1 MHTLP
6 ERLEELADAYAQVAA
21 PSDPAIL
28 RQRRQRRRRRVAT
41 VGSLTLLAVL
51 LVGVVAV
58 RGGVDPTRRPASGP
72 IAPSPSTKPGRPQT
86 TKPRVI
92 TGTVTRPQE
101 GYRLELP
108 AGWYAV
114 EMSDPK
120 QIVLEHGRP
129 GGRSDAE
136 VYVRTALT
144 LDPRLTTVTDRKAAV
159 LAAGPATP
167 RGLETETFAN
177 KPATV
182 GTRPDGR
189 RFLTVDVDFIGGGI
203 PDLLYQI
210 TWPYH
215 CAPGGACPASTRL
228 RVLQFVAS
236 ASSKQAWAR
245 LRPVIERMVSEVQP
259 IGDAV
264 GGTAP
269 AHPPCAYGRN
279 GDVQNPHPPV
289 QVTGHHSAVL
299 LHVGVASVRA
309 MPCHFRGTLTIRLV
323 DETSPRVTGRRQPPL
338 LQVRNNG
345 AAVTLDGD
353 LPEGTAGSGVL
364 SVTWKWTNW
373 CGDRSVRAE
382 VVGPGGAVEELPL
395 RTLPRCTD
403 RAAPSVLTQVSR

>member
-1 MHTLP
+1 MRSLP

-21 PSDPAIL
+21 PPDPAIL
-28 RQRRQRRRRRVAT
+28 RRRRQRRRRRIVV

-58 RGGVDPTRRPASGP
+58 RDQLATTTGP
-72 IAPSPSTKPGRPQT
+72 IAPPPTTKPGRPQT
-86 TKPRVI
+86 TKPPII
-92 TGTVTRPQE
+92 TGTVTRSQE

-114 EMSDPK
+114 EVSEPK
-120 QIVLEHGRP
+120 QIALEHGRP
-129 GGRSDAE
+129 GGRADAE

-144 LDPRLTTVTDRKAAV
+144 LDPRLTNATDRKAAV

-167 RGLETETFAN
+167 RGLETETFAD
-177 KPATV
+177 KPATA

-189 RFLTVDVDFIGGGI
+189 RFLTVDVDFVGGGI

-210 TWPYH
+210 AWPYH

-259 IGDAV
+259 IGNAL

-269 AHPPCAYGRN
+269 THPPCAYGRN
-279 GDVQNPHPPV
+279 GDVKNPNPPV
-289 QVTGHHSAVL
+289 QVMGDRSAVL
-299 LHVGVASVRA
+299 FHVGVASVRA

-323 DETSPRVTGRRQPPL
+323 DGTRPPATERGTPPL

-353 LPEGTAGSGVL
+353 LPEGTGGRGIL

-373 CGDRSVRAE
+373 CDRGEVRAE

-403 RAAPSVLTQVSR
+403 PTAPSVLS

>member
-1 MHTLP
+1 MRSLP

-28 RQRRQRRRRRVAT
+28 RQRRQRRRRRAVA
-41 VGSLTLLAVL
+41 VGSLTLLAL
-51 LVGVVAV
+51 LLAGAVAV
-58 RGGVDPTRRPASGP
+58 HGQLGAARRPAPGP

-86 TKPRVI
+86 TKPPII

-101 GYRLELP
+101 GYRLQLP

-114 EMSDPK
+114 AVSEPK
-120 QIVLEHGRP
+120 QIALEHGRP
-129 GGRSDAE
+129 GGRADAE

-144 LDPRLTTVTDRKAAV
+144 LDPRLTTATDRKAAV

-167 RGLETETFAN
+167 GGLEAETFAN
-177 KPATV
+177 MPATA

-236 ASSKQAWAR
+236 ASSKKAWAR

-279 GDVQNPHPPV
+279 GDVKNPHPPV
-289 QVTGHHSAVL
+289 QVTGDRSAVL
-299 LHVGVASVRA
+299 FHVGVASVRA

-323 DETSPRVTGRRQPPL
+323 EETDPLGTGRGQPPL
-338 LQVRNNG
+338 LRVGNNG

-373 CGDRSVRAE
+373 CGNKSVRAE

-403 RAAPSVLTQVSR
+403 RAAPSVLTRVSR

>member
-1 MHTLP
+1 MRTLP
-6 ERLEELADAYAQVAA
+6 ERLEELVDAYAQVVA
-21 PSDPAIL
+21 PSDPALL
-28 RQRRQRRRRRVAT
+28 RQRRQRRRRRAAAA
-41 VGSLTLLAVL
+41 GSLTLLAVL
-51 LVGVVAV
+51 LGGVLAV
-58 RGGVDPTRRPASGP
+58 RAGVDATRRPAPGP

-86 TKPRVI
+86 TRPPII

-114 EMSDPK
+114 EVTEPK
-120 QIVLEHGRP
+120 QIALEHGRP

-144 LDPRLTTVTDRKAAV
+144 LDPRLTTATDRKAAV
-159 LAAGPATP
+159 LATGPATP
-167 RGLETETFAN
+167 GRLETETFAD
-177 KPATV
+177 KPATK

-189 RFLTVDVDFIGGGI
+189 RYLTVDVDFIGGGI

-210 TWPYH
+210 AWPYH

-236 ASSKQAWAR
+236 ASSKHAWAR

-259 IGDAV
+259 IGNAV

-279 GDVQNPHPPV
+279 GDVKNPHPPV
-289 QVTGHHSAVL
+289 QVTGDRSAVL
-299 LHVGVASVRA
+299 FHIGVASVRA
-309 MPCHFRGTLTIRLV
+309 MPCHFRGALSIRLV
-323 DETSPRVTGRRQPPL
+323 DGTRPPTTGRRQPPL

-345 AAVTLDGD
+345 VAVTLDGD

-373 CGDRSVRAE
+373 CDRRKVRTE

>member
-1 MHTLP
+1 MRSLP
-6 ERLEELADAYAQVAA
+6 ERLEELVDAYTQVAA
-21 PSDPAIL
+21 PPDPAIL
-28 RQRRQRRRRRVAT
+28 HQRRQRRRRRAAA

-58 RGGVDPTRRPASGP
+58 RAGVDATRRPAPGP

-86 TKPRVI
+86 TKPPII

-101 GYRLELP
+101 GYRLQLP

-114 EMSDPK
+114 EVSEPK
-120 QIVLEHGRP
+120 QIALEHGRP

-144 LDPRLTTVTDRKAAV
+144 LDQRLTSAADRKAAV

-167 RGLETETFAN
+167 GGLETETFAD

-210 TWPYH
+210 AWPYH

-245 LRPVIERMVSEVQP
+245 LRPVIERMVAEVQP
-259 IGDAV
+259 IGNAV

-269 AHPPCAYGRN
+269 THPPCAYGRN
-279 GDVQNPHPPV
+279 GDVKNPHPAV
-289 QVTGHHSAVL
+289 QVTGDRSVVL
-299 LHVGVASVRA
+299 FHVGVASVRA
-309 MPCHFRGTLTIRLV
+309 MPCHFQGRLTIRLV
-323 DETSPRVTGRRQPPL
+323 AGKYPLATGRQRPPL
-338 LQVRNNG
+338 LPIRNNG

-353 LPEGTAGSGVL
+353 LPEGSAGSGVL
-364 SVTWKWTNW
+364 SVTWRWTNW
-373 CGDRSVRAE
+373 CGGRSVRAD
-382 VVGPGGAVEELPL
+382 VVGPGGTVEELPL

-403 RAAPSVLTQVSR
+403 RAAPSVLTRVNR

>member
-1 MHTLP
+1 MRSLP
-6 ERLEELADAYAQVAA
+6 ERLEELVDAYAQVAA

-28 RQRRQRRRRRVAT
+28 RQRRQRRRRRVAA
-41 VGSLTLLAVL
+41 VGSLTLLAML
-51 LVGVVAV
+51 LVGAVAV
-58 RGGVDPTRRPASGP
+58 RGGVDPTRRPAPGP
-72 IAPSPSTKPGRPQT
+72 IAPSPGTKPGRPQA
-86 TKPRVI
+86 TKSPII

-114 EMSDPK
+114 EVSEPK
-120 QIVLEHGRP
+120 QIALGHGRP

-144 LDPRLTTVTDRKAAV
+144 LDPRLTTATDRKAAV

-177 KPATV
+177 KPATA

-215 CAPGGACPASTRL
+215 CAPGDACPASTRL

-236 ASSKQAWAR
+236 ASSKQAWMR

-259 IGDAV
+259 IGNAV

-289 QVTGHHSAVL
+289 QVTGDRSVVL
-299 LHVGVASVRA
+299 FHVGVASVRA

-323 DETSPRVTGRRQPPL
+323 DETFPRVTGRRQPAL

-345 AAVTLDGD
+345 AAVALDGD

-373 CGDRSVRAE
+373 CGDRPVRAE
-382 VVGPGGAVEELPL
+382 VVGPGGVVEELPL

>member
-1 MHTLP
+1 MRSLP
-6 ERLEELADAYAQVAA
+6 ERLEELVDAYAQVAV
-21 PSDPAIL
+21 PPDPAIL
-28 RQRRQRRRRRVAT
+28 RQRRRRRAAA

-51 LVGVVAV
+51 LAGVVAV
-58 RGGVDPTRRPASGP
+58 RGGVDATRRPAPGP

-86 TKPRVI
+86 TKPPII
-92 TGTVTRPQE
+92 TGTLTRPQE

-114 EMSDPK
+114 EISEPK
-120 QIVLEHGRP
+120 QIALEHGRP

-144 LDPRLTTVTDRKAAV
+144 LDPRLTTAADRKAAV

-167 RGLETETFAN
+167 GGLETETFAD
-177 KPATV
+177 KPATAA
-182 GTRPDGR
+182 TRPDGR
-189 RFLTVDVDFIGGGI
+189 RFLRVDVDFVGGGI

-210 TWPYH
+210 AWPYR
-215 CAPGGACPASTRL
+215 CAPGVACPASTRL

-245 LRPVIERMVSEVQP
+245 LRPMIERMVSEVQP
-259 IGDAV
+259 IGNAV
-264 GGTAP
+264 GDAAP
-269 AHPPCAYGRN
+269 AHPPCVYGRN
-279 GDVQNPHPPV
+279 GDVKNPHPPV
-289 QVTGHHSAVL
+289 QVTGDRSAVL
-299 LHVGVASVRA
+299 FHVGVASVRA

-323 DETSPRVTGRRQPPL
+323 DGTYPPATGRRQPRL
-338 LQVRNNG
+338 LRVRNNG
-345 AAVTLDGD
+345 AAVLLDGD
-353 LPEGTAGSGVL
+353 LPEGTAGSGVV

-373 CGDRSVRAE
+373 CGGRSVRAE

-403 RAAPSVLTQVSR
+403 RAALSVLTQISR

>member
-1 MHTLP
+1 MRSLP

-21 PSDPAIL
+21 PPDPAIL
-28 RQRRQRRRRRVAT
+28 RRRRQRRRRRIVA

-58 RGGVDPTRRPASGP
+58 RGQLGATPGLVAPPPT
-72 IAPSPSTKPGRPQT
+72 TKPGRAQT
-86 TKPRVI
+86 TKPPI
-92 TGTVTRPQE
+92 LTGTVTRPQE

-114 EMSDPK
+114 EVSEPK
-120 QIVLEHGRP
+120 QIALEHGRP
-129 GGRSDAE
+129 GGRADAE

-144 LDPRLTTVTDRKAAV
+144 LDPRLTNATDRKAAV

-167 RGLETETFAN
+167 RGLETETFAD
-177 KPATV
+177 KPATA

-210 TWPYH
+210 AWPYH

-259 IGDAV
+259 IGNAV
-264 GGTAP
+264 AGTAP

-279 GDVQNPHPPV
+279 GDVKNPHPPV
-289 QVTGHHSAVL
+289 QVTGDRSAVL
-299 LHVGVASVRA
+299 FHVGVASVRA

-323 DETSPRVTGRRQPPL
+323 DGTRPPATGRRTPLL

-345 AAVTLDGD
+345 AAVILDGD
-353 LPEGTAGSGVL
+353 LPEGAAGSGIL

-373 CGDRSVRAE
+373 CDRGKVRAE

-403 RAAPSVLTQVSR
+403 PAAPSVLTKDSR

>member
-1 MHTLP
+1 MRPLP
-6 ERLEELADAYAQVAA
+6 ERLEELVDAYAQVAA

-28 RQRRQRRRRRVAT
+28 RQRRQRRRRRAAA

-51 LVGVVAV
+51 LVGVVVV
-58 RGGVDPTRRPASGP
+58 RGEVDATRRPAPGP
-72 IAPSPSTKPGRPQT
+72 IAPSPNTKPDRPT
-86 TKPRVI
+86 TKPPII

-101 GYRLELP
+101 GYRLQLP

-114 EMSDPK
+114 EVSEPK
-120 QIVLEHGRP
+120 QIALEHRRP

-144 LDPRLTTVTDRKAAV
+144 LDPRLTTTTDRKAAT

-167 RGLETETFAN
+167 RGLETETFADR
-177 KPATV
+177 PTTV

-189 RFLTVDVDFIGGGI
+189 RFLTIDVDFIGGGI
-203 PDLLYQI
+203 PDLLYQVA
-210 TWPYH
+210 WPYH
-215 CAPGGACPASTRL
+215 CAPGGVCPASTRL

-259 IGDAV
+259 IGNAA

-269 AHPPCAYGRN
+269 AHPPCTYGRN
-279 GDVQNPHPPV
+279 GDVKNPHPAAEV
-289 QVTGHHSAVL
+289 SGDRSAVL
-299 LHVGVASVRA
+299 FHVGVASVRA
-309 MPCHFRGTLTIRLV
+309 MPCHFRGALTIRLV
-323 DETSPRVTGRRQPPL
+323 DETSPRVTGRRQPRL

-364 SVTWKWTNW
+364 SAAWRWTNW

-403 RAAPSVLTQVSR
+403 RAAPSVLTRVSR

>member
-1 MHTLP
+1 MRSLP
-6 ERLEELADAYAQVAA
+6 ERLEELVDAYAQVAA
-21 PSDPAIL
+21 PSDPAVL
-28 RQRRQRRRRRVAT
+28 RQRRQRRHRRAAAVS
-41 VGSLTLLAVL
+41 SLTLLAVL
-51 LVGVVAV
+51 LVGAVAV
-58 RGGVDPTRRPASGP
+58 HGPLGATRRPAPGP
-72 IAPSPSTKPGRPQT
+72 VAPSPSTKPGRPQT
-86 TKPRVI
+86 TMPPII
-92 TGTVTRPQE
+92 TGTVARPQE
-101 GYRLELP
+101 GYRLQLP

-114 EMSDPK
+114 EVSEPK
-120 QIVLEHGRP
+120 QIALEHGRP

-144 LDPRLTTVTDRKAAV
+144 LDPRLTAATDRKAAT

-167 RGLETETFAN
+167 GGLEAETFAN
-177 KPATV
+177 RPATV

-210 TWPYH
+210 AWPYH
-215 CAPGGACPASTRL
+215 CAPGGVCPPSTRL

-236 ASSKQAWAR
+236 ASSKQAWTR
-245 LRPVIERMVSEVQP
+245 VRPVIERMVSEVQP
-259 IGDAV
+259 IGNAV

-269 AHPPCAYGRN
+269 AHPPCVYGRN
-279 GDVQNPHPPV
+279 GDVKNPHPPV
-289 QVTGHHSAVL
+289 QVTSDRSAVL
-299 LHVGVASVRA
+299 FHVGVASVRA
-309 MPCHFRGTLTIRLV
+309 MPCHFRDTLTIRLV
-323 DETSPRVTGRRQPPL
+323 EETAPRATGRRQPPL

-373 CGDRSVRAE
+373 CDRGKVRAD

-403 RAAPSVLTQVSR
+403 RSAPSVLTRISR

>member
-1 MHTLP
+1 MRSLP
-6 ERLEELADAYAQVAA
+6 ERLEELVDAYAQVAA

-28 RQRRQRRRRRVAT
+28 RQRRQRRRRRVAA
-41 VGSLTLLAVL
+41 VGSLTLLAML
-51 LVGVVAV
+51 LVGAVAV
-58 RGGVDPTRRPASGP
+58 RGGVDPTRRPAPGP
-72 IAPSPSTKPGRPQT
+72 IAPSPGTKPGRPQAT
-86 TKPRVI
+86 NSPII

-114 EMSDPK
+114 EVSEPK
-120 QIVLEHGRP
+120 QIALGHGRP

-144 LDPRLTTVTDRKAAV
+144 LDPRLTTATDRKAAV

-167 RGLETETFAN
+167 WGLETETFAN
-177 KPATV
+177 KPATA

-215 CAPGGACPASTRL
+215 CAPGDACPASTRL

-236 ASSKQAWAR
+236 ASSKQAWMR

-259 IGDAV
+259 IGNAV

-289 QVTGHHSAVL
+289 QVTGDRSVVL
-299 LHVGVASVRA
+299 FHVGVASVRA

-323 DETSPRVTGRRQPPL
+323 DETFPRVTGRRQPAL

-345 AAVTLDGD
+345 AAVALDGD

-373 CGDRSVRAE
+373 CGDRPVRAE
-382 VVGPGGAVEELPL
+382 VVGPGGVVEELPL

>member
-1 MHTLP
+1 MRSLP
-6 ERLEELADAYAQVAA
+6 ERLEELVDAYAQVAA

-28 RQRRQRRRRRVAT
+28 RQRRQRRRRRAAA

-58 RGGVDPTRRPASGP
+58 RGQLGATPGP
-72 IAPSPSTKPGRPQT
+72 VAPPPSTKPGRPQT
-86 TKPRVI
+86 TKPPII

-114 EMSDPK
+114 EVSEPK
-120 QIVLEHGRP
+120 QIVLVHGRP

-144 LDPRLTTVTDRKAAV
+144 LDPRLTTATDRKAAV
-159 LAAGPATP
+159 LAAGPVTP
-167 RGLETETFAN
+167 GGLEAETFADR
-177 KPATV
+177 PATA

-189 RFLTVDVDFIGGGI
+189 RFLTVDVDFIGGGV

-210 TWPYH
+210 AWQYH

-245 LRPVIERMVSEVQP
+245 LRPVIERMVLEVQP
-259 IGDAV
+259 IGNAV

-269 AHPPCAYGRN
+269 ARPPCVYGRN
-279 GDVQNPHPPV
+279 GDVKNPHPPV
-289 QVTGHHSAVL
+289 QVTGDRSAVL
-299 LHVGVASVRA
+299 FHVGVASVRA

-323 DETSPRVTGRRQPPL
+323 EETDPLGTGRGQPPL

-373 CGDRSVRAE
+373 CDRGKVRAE

-403 RAAPSVLTQVSR
+403 RAGPSVLTRVSR

>member
-1 MHTLP
+1 MRSLP

-28 RQRRQRRRRRVAT
+28 RQRRQRRRRRAVA
-41 VGSLTLLAVL
+41 VGSLTLLAL
-51 LVGVVAV
+51 LLAGAVAV
-58 RGGVDPTRRPASGP
+58 HGQLGATRRPAPGP

-86 TKPRVI
+86 TKPPII

-101 GYRLELP
+101 GYRLQLP

-114 EMSDPK
+114 AVSEPK
-120 QIVLEHGRP
+120 QIALEHGRP
-129 GGRSDAE
+129 GGRADAE

-144 LDPRLTTVTDRKAAV
+144 LDPRLTTATDRKAAV

-167 RGLETETFAN
+167 GGLEAETFAN
-177 KPATV
+177 MPATA

-236 ASSKQAWAR
+236 ASSKKAWAR

-279 GDVQNPHPPV
+279 GDVKNPHPPV
-289 QVTGHHSAVL
+289 QVTGDRSAVL
-299 LHVGVASVRA
+299 FHVGVASVRA

-323 DETSPRVTGRRQPPL
+323 EETDPLGTGRGQPPL
-338 LQVRNNG
+338 LRVGNNG

-373 CGDRSVRAE
+373 CGNKSVRAE

-403 RAAPSVLTQVSR
+403 RAAPSVLTRVSR